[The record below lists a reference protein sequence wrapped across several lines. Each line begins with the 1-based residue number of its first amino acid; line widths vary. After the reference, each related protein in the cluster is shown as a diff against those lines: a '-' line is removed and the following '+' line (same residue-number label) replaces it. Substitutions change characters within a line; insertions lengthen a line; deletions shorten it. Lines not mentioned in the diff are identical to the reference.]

1 MAEMNASV
9 VGRMAAWRSFVWAGT
24 VGSVLA
30 WAWVWFMGRGPT
42 AVMLLV
48 AIASVVLA
56 YRATA
61 GMRLALVGL
70 MVAGLA
76 MFLASLYWLT
86 LVLFTSNGQATALDA
101 LTTSVF
107 PMVAAIVL
115 LMGSVPGYRHAKP
128 A

>member
-1 MAEMNASV
+1 MSTNVATQVSS
-9 VGRMAAWRSFVWAGT
+9 WRAFVWAGV
-24 VGSVLA
+24 VGSVVA
-30 WAWVWFMGRGPT
+30 WAWVWFMGRGPSV
-42 AVMLLV
+42 VMLLV
-48 AIASVVLA
+48 AVAAVALA
-56 YRATA
+56 YRGTR
-61 GMRLALVGL
+61 GMRLALIGL

-86 LVLFTSNGQATALDA
+86 LVLLAIGATAVDA

-115 LMGSVPGYRHAKP
+115 LLGSVAGYRHAKS